1 MNSKIKLYFLGFIR
15 VSAGW
20 PKCPKIQF
28 VMTVFWVQNPGHKL
42 DIKKDQK
49 LVGHVLNSPCTA
61 ELTFHLTTLLVV
73 WGWSCSFWE
82 GHDAPHRR
90 PQTPV
95 RGLLLSVIWLAGV
108 FIQAR
113 HRNAA
118 EAVKAI
124 TLCSCRNCDRLSV
137 MRRIHRF
144 PHEGERERGLRGHKP
159 NNVSRI
165 QPVMEQRM
173 LKVCVSYM
181 SQLFSAMFEPR
192 EIHRFYIM
200 SSMSMKSWGKGTF
213 IRNLK
218 WVKSYFMVAMSK
230 TFIHSNCNHTHV
242 QLSTV
247 TRVPLLEAILFLYDP
262 CVLQGMLLAA
272 ISLEWN
278 DKTWINVTKRQ

>member
-1 MNSKIKLYFLGFIR
+1 MMTKMMTMVISYSLLGVWIYALHKHFRNTEKLILKLNFIFWALSGFLQVGQN
-15 VSAGW
+15 VQ
-20 PKCPKIQF
+20 KF

-73 WGWSCSFWE
+73 WGWSCSLWE
-82 GHDAPHRR
+82 DHDAPHRR

-95 RGLLLSVIWLAGV
+95 WGLLLSVIWLAGV

-144 PHEGERERGLRGHKP
+144 PHEGEREREDSEDTSL
-159 NNVSRI
+159 I
-165 QPVMEQRM
+165 MC
-173 LKVCVSYM
+173 LKYN
-181 SQLFSAMFEPR
+181 Q
-192 EIHRFYIM
+192 
-200 SSMSMKSWGKGTF
+200 W
-213 IRNLK
+213 
-218 WVKSYFMVAMSK
+218 
-230 TFIHSNCNHTHV
+230 
-242 QLSTV
+242 
-247 TRVPLLEAILFLYDP
+247 
-262 CVLQGMLLAA
+262 
-272 ISLEWN
+272 WN
-278 DKTWINVTKRQ
+278 KEC